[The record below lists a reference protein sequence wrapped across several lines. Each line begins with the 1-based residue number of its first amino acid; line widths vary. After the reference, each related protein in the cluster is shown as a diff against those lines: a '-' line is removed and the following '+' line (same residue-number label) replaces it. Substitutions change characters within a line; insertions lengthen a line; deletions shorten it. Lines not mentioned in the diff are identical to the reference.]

1 MDELCPQLRPLEPI
15 PVDLGKQQVVVLRDP
30 FHFIEEQIS
39 VSVPTFLLLTLM
51 DGTRSVSGLQG
62 VYELRFGHR
71 LQLDEIR
78 KVIQELDHLGLL
90 QNERFETLR
99 QQRLSEFRDQPVR
112 EAAHAGAAYES
123 DPAALDRQI
132 SGFYSEVNT
141 RGIGWEKGTGQM
153 IRGVVVPHIDPQVGG
168 ICSAYA
174 FAALAEADPAPDLF
188 VLLGTAH
195 QPTNRPFILTAKSF
209 RTPLGVVETCQ
220 ETAQALRDACPFD
233 LMEDEYLHKFEH
245 SLEFPIL
252 FLQHLYGE
260 SPVQNGPNG
269 HPHRQPHPFK
279 ILPILVGSFHGYI
292 AENEIPSESET
303 MRSFIAALQ
312 KALAASG
319 KRVCFVVGA
328 DLSHMGKKF
337 GDEEGLTDSQL
348 DSTRHLD
355 AEMLG
360 HVEAMRTEDFFRH
373 LQATQDAQKV
383 CGLPPLYTMMAAL
396 SPACSGKVLK
406 YDLHPEPQTDSFV
419 SFASLV
425 FYDTP
430 APETV

>member
-1 MDELCPQLRPLEPI
+1 MDEQCPQVRPLEPI
-15 PVDLGKQQVVVLRDP
+15 PVDLGEQQIVVLRDP

-51 DGTRSVSGLQG
+51 DGTRSVSDLQG
-62 VYELRFGHR
+62 VFEQRFGHR
-71 LQLDEIR
+71 LQLDEIL

-90 QNERFETLR
+90 QNERFEALR
-99 QQRLSEFRDQPVR
+99 QQRLSEFRNQPVR

-132 SGFYSEVNT
+132 AGFYSEVNT
-141 RGIGWEKGTGQM
+141 RGLGWEKGTRQT
-153 IRGVVVPHIDPQVGG
+153 IQGVVVPHIDPQVGG

-174 FAALAEADPAPDLF
+174 FAALAQADPAPDLF

-195 QPTNRPFILTAKSF
+195 QPTHRPFILTNKSF

-220 ETAQALRDACPFD
+220 ETANALREACPFD

-260 SPVQNGPNG
+260 PSDAGSNG
-269 HPHRQPHPFK
+269 HPHRRPHPFK
-279 ILPILVGSFHGYI
+279 ILPILVGSFHEYI
-292 AENEIPSESET
+292 AENEIPSETEG
-303 MRSFIAALQ
+303 MRLFVQALQ
-312 KALAASG
+312 KTLEASG
-319 KRVCFVVGA
+319 KRVCYVVGA

-337 GDEEGLTDSQL
+337 GDEEGLTESQL
-348 DSTRHLD
+348 DSTRRLD
-355 AEMLG
+355 AEMLE

-373 LQATQDAQKV
+373 LQVSQDAQKV
-383 CGLPPLYTMMAAL
+383 CGLPPIYTMMTAL
-396 SPACSGKVLK
+396 TPTCSGKLLN
-406 YDLHPEPQTDSFV
+406 YDLHQEPQTDSFV

-425 FYDTP
+425 FYEDP
-430 APETV
+430 NSEI